1 VLENRKPTVRSS
13 KSGPNKINIFTQL
26 FFEGPVLISEE
37 PSVDIAL
44 LKKIETSAVI
54 AAVQG
59 RRK

>member
-1 VLENRKPTVRSS
+1 VRSS